1 MSSYVSIKRESYR
14 ILIRAKCAKWP
25 PWTED
30 IIDYSTRWKNVGSNR
45 KILLEMI
52 FKAIGRF
59 EKMMEWWKRSFV
71 VFYIYWRNIDVHT
84 FAHITYPIY
93 QSKNRRNTFPCLMKI
108 IMRFCIILFC
118 WYMAYTTPEESWY
131 TGSHF
136 TIWNIHLSI
145 LINIKPMHLWIL
157 AEARTNLSLN
167 DPSLRQ
173 PRTNCWYI
181 DVLMI
186 LYEPQCLVAP
196 SASTWITRNFSTN
209 FSIFCKIH
217 AGGVEIQAHLI

>member
-93 QSKNRRNTFPCLMKI
+93 QSKNRRKTSPCLMKI

-157 AEARTNLSLN
+157 AEARTNFIIERSQFATTKNKLLIHWCSH
-167 DPSLRQ
+167 DTIWTPM
-173 PRTNCWYI
+173 PRCTQRFNV
-181 DVLMI
+181 DHK
-186 LYEPQCLVAP
+186 E
-196 SASTWITRNFSTN
+196 F
-209 FSIFCKIH
+209 
-217 AGGVEIQAHLI
+217 

>member
-1 MSSYVSIKRESYR
+1 MCEMATVNRRYYR
-14 ILIRAKCAKWP
+14 LLNQVEKCWLQQENFAWDDFQGHRAFW
-25 PWTED
+25 END
-30 IIDYSTRWKNVGSNR
+30 G
-45 KILLEMI
+45 
-52 FKAIGRF
+52 
-59 EKMMEWWKRSFV
+59 MMEIHSPRSFV

-93 QSKNRRNTFPCLMKI
+93 QSKNRRKTSPCLMKI

-157 AEARTNLSLN
+157 AEARTNYIIERSQFATTKNKLLIHWCSH
-167 DPSLRQ
+167 DTIWTPM
-173 PRTNCWYI
+173 PRCTQRFNV
-181 DVLMI
+181 DHK
-186 LYEPQCLVAP
+186 E
-196 SASTWITRNFSTN
+196 F
-209 FSIFCKIH
+209 
-217 AGGVEIQAHLI
+217 